1 MKFKIDNFS
10 MVDQFFDE
18 TRLLGIVAPM
28 EQYKFCWHLNHLTNF
43 HFRIDNNL
51 EIPMIKKERKYFFSV
66 YSYSEP
72 KSMCN
77 HYLYNNQY
85 DGEFLLP
92 EFRNLDFL
100 WLIRDE
106 FIDGKD
112 LSGLIDAVKS
122 IPNVQMVTEL
132 AQDKIRNKQ
141 NLIL

>member
-1 MKFKIDNFS
+1 MKFRFDN
-10 MVDQFFDE
+10 MDMIGQFFAD
-18 TRLLGIVAPM
+18 TRLLGIVAPI
-28 EQYKFCWHLNHLTNF
+28 EQYKFCWHLNNLTNF
-43 HFRIDNNL
+43 QFRINNDL
-51 EIPMIKKERKYFFSV
+51 EIPMIKKERKYFFSI
-66 YSYSEP
+66 YTYREA
-72 KSMCN
+72 KSLCE
-77 HYLYNNQY
+77 HYLYNNQQ

-106 FIDGKD
+106 YIDGKD

-132 AQDKIRNKQ
+132 DQTKIRNKQ